1 MIHSYYRQT
10 SGVTLIEVLLTLL
23 LSSIVIGLVTT
34 VLVSSVSFNERTQS
48 HVNLRQEANII
59 VTELR
64 QRHQGDT
71 YNLCGQDMFSDGRF
85 HAEDL
90 SIHHDNTTIAGVSD
104 CAGISPDEPLDVQFT
119 LADDHN
125 QTFTVDTVIEARQA
139 DGGSVVTLDP
149 PEPGGDFEGMLSE
162 LFIFGSSFTFQGN
175 NVYGDG
181 SSVFIRDPLETS
193 DFNGGAFTG
202 VTNIYIDDA
211 VTLDG
216 GSAGL
221 GSAREPG
228 EIHVNG
234 DLELWG
240 GTRHIYGDVYVN
252 GDFRLKD
259 AHIHGNVYVDG
270 DVELGWTPSF
280 EEGSSIYYSGTL
292 KKPSNYHSYILDRMI
307 KETSVPAVDIPDMP
321 FPEPKADEWYAEQG
335 YNQSIQPEDMT
346 LYGSDI
352 TIESYNDN
360 DLGRYVD
367 TFTNAVVVSRGDI
380 TIRSG
385 GLSFSGFLYAPNG
398 EVTFNGSSFEGSVI
412 ARDGFHVTSGGTDVT
427 FRSIEHYIDNPADY
441 PFQNGGGT
449 VE

>member
-1 MIHSYYRQT
+1 MLHTYYRQT
-10 SGVTLIEVLLTLL
+10 SGITLIEVLLTIL
-23 LSSIVIGLVTT
+23 LSSVVIGLVTT
-34 VLVSSVSFNERTQS
+34 VLVSSVSLGERTHSQ
-48 HVNLRQEANII
+48 VNLRQEANIV

-64 QRHQGDT
+64 QKHQGDT
-71 YNLCGQDMFSDGRF
+71 YSLCTGNLFSDGRF
-85 HAEDL
+85 HAEEL
-90 SIHHDNTTIAGVSD
+90 TIHNDNTSLSGVPD
-104 CAGISPDEPLDVQFT
+104 CENVNPDEPLNVQFT
-119 LADDHN
+119 LADDHS
-125 QTFTVDTVIEARQA
+125 QTFTVDTVIEAEQA
-139 DGGSVVTLDP
+139 DGGAVVTLDP
-149 PEPGGDFEGMLSE
+149 PEPGGDFGGMLSE
-162 LFIFGSSFTFQGN
+162 LFILGSSFSFQGN

-221 GSAREPG
+221 GSASKPG

-240 GTRHIYGDVYVN
+240 GSRHIYGDVHVN

-259 AHIHGNVYVDG
+259 AHIHGNVYVNG

-280 EEGSSIYYSGTL
+280 GEDSRIYYTGTL
-292 KKPSNYHSYILDRMI
+292 KNPSDYHSYILDRMI
-307 KETSVPAVDIPDMP
+307 KETSVPSVDMPDMF
-321 FPEPKADEWYAEQG
+321 FPNPKADEWYAEHR
-335 YNQSIQPEDMT
+335 YNQNVQPENMK

-352 TIESYNDN
+352 TIKSYNDN
-360 DLGRYVD
+360 ELGRYVD

-380 TIRSG
+380 SINSG

-398 EVTFNGSSFEGSVI
+398 KVTFNGSSFEGSVI

-427 FRSIEHYIDNPADY
+427 FRSIENYIDDPVDY
-441 PFQNGGGT
+441 PFQNGGGI
-449 VE
+449 E